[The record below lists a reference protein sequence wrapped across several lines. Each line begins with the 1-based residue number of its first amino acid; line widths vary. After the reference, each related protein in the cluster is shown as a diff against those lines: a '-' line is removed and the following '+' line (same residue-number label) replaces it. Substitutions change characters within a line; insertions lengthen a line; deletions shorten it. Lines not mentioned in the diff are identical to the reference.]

1 MSILKSLQSF
11 LEGYGKMD
19 LVVLT
24 DQTTEQPSSYA
35 IAPSGNSKITEDI
48 LGNRSYQNSYIF
60 YAKEL
65 AASEVDRQ
73 DTYDFLE
80 DFSDWLEEQ
89 SDTGNL
95 PSLPGN
101 YQVESLEVSN
111 AMLFDIEEN
120 GCGIYQIQL
129 QFIFTKRRG

>member
-1 MSILKSLQSF
+1 VSILKSLQSF

>member
-1 MSILKSLQSF
+1 MSILKSLQNF
-11 LEGYGKMD
+11 LEGYGKMG

-101 YQVESLEVSN
+101 YQAESLEVSN

-120 GCGIYQIQL
+120 GCGVYQIQL